1 MEINQTSLIFWMV
14 LFALFWLGVFVLP
27 AFRLKRAIL
36 QVIRIFTREQSFCFN
51 NSKTVNELGLAPP
64 PIWDRLFKMRDFKPF
79 AVQVLIRAG
88 VIHLSDD
95 GKMCMRENKAAEFL
109 AANSLEP

>member
-1 MEINQTSLIFWMV
+1 
-14 LFALFWLGVFVLP
+14 
-27 AFRLKRAIL
+27 
-36 QVIRIFTREQSFCFN
+36 
-51 NSKTVNELGLAPP
+51 
-64 PIWDRLFKMRDFKPF
+64 MRDFKPF

-109 AANSLEP
+109 AANSLKP